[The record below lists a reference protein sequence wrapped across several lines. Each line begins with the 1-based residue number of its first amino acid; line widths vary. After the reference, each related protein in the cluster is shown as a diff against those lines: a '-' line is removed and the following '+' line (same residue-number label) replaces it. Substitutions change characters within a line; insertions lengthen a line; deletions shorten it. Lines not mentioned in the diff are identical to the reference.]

1 MKGETRSSMRRR
13 PECDGQFHGSV
24 HGPGHHGQST
34 DRGRPVEL
42 AIYHHLHGS
51 GHPFLVTRVIG
62 PERPYRGRDVKE
74 SRSLCTSNER
84 LLPMTGLDGGQVA
97 GDLNAE
103 G

>member
-1 MKGETRSSMRRR
+1 MELAISTCK
-13 PECDGQFHGSV
+13 
-24 HGPGHHGQST
+24 GPGH
-34 DRGRPVEL
+34 PL
-42 AIYHHLHGS
+42 
-51 GHPFLVTRVIG
+51 LVTRVIG

-84 LLPMTGLDGGQVA
+84 PLPGVRPRWGQVA